1 MILIL
6 MEGAER
12 TWVDVAL
19 AAHGVELKPSGSG
32 VWVLSEFETER
43 QPQLIRA
50 VFGCRTI
57 MDMVAFSVL
66 PFLWHLTLFV
76 LGALGIS
83 ALVSPTKTPQ
93 YCNVDK
99 TLPKATTKET
109 LNFSLRKL
117 GKKS

>member
-19 AAHGVELKPSGSG
+19 GAHGVELKPSGSA
-32 VWVLSEFETER
+32 VWVLSEFATER

-66 PFLWHLTLFV
+66 
-76 LGALGIS
+76 
-83 ALVSPTKTPQ
+83 LVSLSMSPQEPDSRCKPTFAYTSR
-93 YCNVDK
+93 
-99 TLPKATTKET
+99 AWI
-109 LNFSLRKL
+109 
-117 GKKS
+117 